1 MARSQSE
8 QARKKRITT
17 EFHRI
22 SAALESVPQDRL
34 VAAEKLMREAAY
46 MTEIIADARAEID
59 ENGIIETYQNGEN
72 QFGRKKSPAVEI
84 YDRAV
89 NSYAKIIK
97 QLTDLMPDRSA
108 AQEAGAALRAFLD
121 EEDG

>member
-1 MARSQSE
+1 MARKKTE
-8 QARKKRITT
+8 QARKKRITS
-17 EFHRI
+17 EFNRI
-22 SAALESVPQDRL
+22 SAALESVPADKRT
-34 VAAEKLMREAAY
+34 AAEKLMQEAAY
-46 MTEIIADARAEID
+46 MTEIIADARDEID
-59 ENGIIETYQNGEN
+59 ANGIIEEYQNGEN

-108 AQEAGAALRAFLD
+108 AQAAGAELRAFLD
-121 EEDG
+121 EDG

>member
-1 MARSQSE
+1 MARNRSE

-17 EFHRI
+17 EYNRI
-22 SAALESVPQDRL
+22 SAALASVPEDRL
-34 VAAEKLMREAAY
+34 TAAEKLMREAAY
-46 MTEIIADARAEID
+46 MTEIIADARDEID
-59 ENGIIETYQNGEN
+59 ANGIIETYQNGEN
-72 QFGRKKSPAVEI
+72 QFGKKKSPAVEI

-108 AQEAGAALRAFLD
+108 AQEAGAELKAFLD
-121 EEDG
+121 EDG